1 MPTKKS
7 AGEKRTAVGPF
18 ETADRPEKIRNVA
31 LVGHSGSGKT
41 TLVEALLAAT
51 GTITRAGTVADGSTV
66 SDSDQ
71 MLYLR
76 ARSSGL
82 GSSVN
87 FEAACDCQKRLP
99 GKSQ

>member
-51 GTITRAGTVADGSTV
+51 GDDPARRNGRGRIDRQRLRPGRGRPATLRRAVGLPTPRTTA
-66 SDSDQ
+66 
-71 MLYLR
+71 
-76 ARSSGL
+76 SS
-82 GSSVN
+82 
-87 FEAACDCQKRLP
+87 
-99 GKSQ
+99 